1 MAANENDNFRDAIS
15 TVEQSGERVWLY
27 PKKPRGPY
35 YSWRKIVAFVL
46 VVLLF
51 AAPIIHING
60 RQFIL
65 LNVVERKFNIFG
77 QPFWPQDF
85 HLLVLLMVIGVI
97 FVSVFTVA
105 YGRLFCGWVCPQTVF
120 LEMIFRPLEY
130 WIEGDRNAQ
139 KRLNKQAWT
148 KDKILKKGVKWILYF
163 LISLL
168 ISAVFMCYVMGSK
181 EVFLHLKTPFNYPK
195 TTLFL
200 LIFSSVFYFVFA
212 WFREQ
217 VCIIACPYGRL
228 QGVLLDSDSVVV
240 AYDHV
245 RGEKEIGRSKI
256 NRKEDRKTSGK
267 GDCIDC
273 KLCVDVCPTGIDI
286 RNGTQLECVNCTAC
300 IDACNEVME
309 KIHFPKNLIR
319 YASMRQIKQGNRF
332 RWTTRLKAYTIL
344 LSMLLGLFVF
354 LVMSRNDLETGLFR
368 IPGQLYTQ
376 NDETNSIQNVFTFKI
391 VNKTT
396 HSIDSLHFVLLNQ
409 SKGTIYTVNKK
420 ATLRLE
426 AEEILDGTVF
436 IELPNEA
443 WLGKPQK
450 LRVGVYHK
458 ENMIDK
464 TMVRFTGPRTYKR

>member
-1 MAANENDNFRDAIS
+1 MAVNENDSFRDAIS

-35 YSWRKIVAFVL
+35 YSWRKIVAAVL

-65 LNVVERKFNIFG
+65 INVVERKFHIFG

-85 HLLVLLMVIGVI
+85 HLLVLLMIIGVI
-97 FVSVFTVA
+97 FVSLFTVA

-139 KRLNKQAWT
+139 KRLNKQPWN
-148 KDKILKKGVKWILYF
+148 KDKILKKSVKWILYF

-181 EVFLHLKTPFNYPK
+181 EVFLHLKTPLEYPQ

-256 NRKEDRKTSGK
+256 NRKEDRATSGK

-286 RNGTQLECVNCTAC
+286 RHGTQLECVNCTAC

-309 KIHFPKNLIR
+309 KVHFPKNLIR

-332 RWTTRLKAYTIL
+332 RWTARLKAYTIL

-368 IPGQLYTQ
+368 IPGQLYAL

-396 HSIDSLHFVLLNQ
+396 HPIDSLHFVLLNQ
-409 SKGTIYTVNKK
+409 PKGTIYTVNKK
-420 ATLRLE
+420 ATLHLK

-436 IELPNEA
+436 IELPKDA

-458 ENMIDK
+458 EDMLDK
-464 TMVRFTGPRTYKR
+464 TTVRFTGPRTYQ

>member
-1 MAANENDNFRDAIS
+1 MAVNENTNFRDAIS
-15 TVEQSGERVWLY
+15 TIEQSGERVWLY

-35 YSWRKIVAFVL
+35 YSWRKVVAAIL
-46 VVLLF
+46 VTLLF
-51 AAPIIHING
+51 AAPIIHIDG

-65 LNVVERKFNIFG
+65 LNVVERKFHIFG

-85 HLLVLLMVIGVI
+85 HLLVLLMIIGVVFI
-97 FVSVFTVA
+97 SLFTVA

-120 LEMIFRPLEY
+120 LEMLFRPLEY

-139 KRLNKQAWT
+139 KRLNKQPWNR
-148 KDKILKKGVKWILYF
+148 DKIIKKGVKWILYF

-181 EVFLHLKTPFNYPK
+181 EVFLHLKTPLDYPQ

-245 RGEKEIGRSKI
+245 RGEKEKGRGKI
-256 NRKEDRKTSGK
+256 NRIEDRETSGK

-300 IDACNEVME
+300 IDACNEVMQ
-309 KIHFPKNLIR
+309 KIDFPTHLIR
-319 YASMRQIKQGNRF
+319 YTSLRQIKQHSRF
-332 RWTTRLKAYTIL
+332 RWTTRLKAYSVL

-354 LVMSRNDLETGLFR
+354 LVMSRSDIETGLFR
-368 IPGQLYTQ
+368 IPGQLYTLK
-376 NDETNSIQNVFTFKI
+376 NETNSIQNVFTFKI

-409 SKGTIYTVNKK
+409 PKGAIYTVNKRS
-420 ATLRLE
+420 TLRIK
-426 AEEILDGTVF
+426 AEEVLDGTVF
-436 IELPNEA
+436 IELPEEA

-458 ENMIDK
+458 EKLLDK
-464 TMVRFTGPRTYKR
+464 AAVRFTGPRTYQ

>member
-1 MAANENDNFRDAIS
+1 M
-15 TVEQSGERVWLY
+15 L
-27 PKKPRGPY
+27 
-35 YSWRKIVAFVL
+35 
-46 VVLLF
+46 
-51 AAPIIHING
+51 
-60 RQFIL
+60 
-65 LNVVERKFNIFG
+65 
-77 QPFWPQDF
+77 
-85 HLLVLLMVIGVI
+85 
-97 FVSVFTVA
+97 
-105 YGRLFCGWVCPQTVF
+105 
-120 LEMIFRPLEY
+120 FRPIEY

-139 KRLNKQAWT
+139 KRLNKQPWNRE
-148 KDKILKKGVKWILYF
+148 KIIKKGVKWILYF
-163 LISLL
+163 LMSLL
-168 ISAVFMCYVMGSK
+168 ISAVFMSYVMGSK
-181 EVFLHLKTPFNYPK
+181 EVFLHLKTPLDYPK

-245 RGEKEIGRSKI
+245 RGEKVKGRGKI
-256 NRKEDRKTSGK
+256 NRKEDREASGK

-309 KIHFPKNLIR
+309 KIDFPTHLIR
-319 YASMRQIKQGNRF
+319 YTSLRQIKQRNRN
-332 RWTTRLKAYTIL
+332 RWTTRLKAYTVL

-354 LVMSRNDLETGLFR
+354 LVMSRNDIETGLFR
-368 IPGQLYTQ
+368 IPGQLYTL
-376 NDETNSIQNVFTFKI
+376 NNETNSIQNVFTFKI

-409 SKGTIYTVNKK
+409 SKGSIYTVNKRS
-420 ATLRLE
+420 TLRIK

-436 IELPNEA
+436 IELSKEA

-458 ENMIDK
+458 EKLLDIAD
-464 TMVRFTGPRTYKR
+464 VRFTGPRTYK

>member
-1 MAANENDNFRDAIS
+1 MAANENTNFRDAIS

-35 YSWRKIVAFVL
+35 YRWRKIVAAVL
-46 VVLLF
+46 VAFLF

-60 RQFIL
+60 RQFVL
-65 LNVVERKFNIFG
+65 LNVVERKFHIFG

-85 HLLVLLMVIGVI
+85 HLLVLLMIIGVV
-97 FVSVFTVA
+97 FVSLFTIA

-139 KRLNKQAWT
+139 KRLNKQAWN
-148 KDKILKKGVKWILYF
+148 KDKIVKKGVKWTLYF
-163 LISLL
+163 LISML

-181 EVFLHLKTPFNYPK
+181 EVFLHLKTPLDYPK
-195 TTLFL
+195 TTMFL
-200 LIFSSVFYFVFA
+200 VIFSSVFYFVFA

-240 AYDHV
+240 AYDYA
-245 RGEKEIGRSKI
+245 RGEKEIGRAKI
-256 NRKEDRKTSGK
+256 KRKEDRKASGK

-300 IDACNEVME
+300 IDACNEVMQ
-309 KIHFPKNLIR
+309 KVNFPTHLIR
-319 YASMRQIKQGNRF
+319 YASLRQIKQRNSF
-332 RWTTRLKAYTIL
+332 RWTTRLKAYTVL
-344 LSMLLGLFVF
+344 LSIMLGLFVF
-354 LVMSRNDLETGLFR
+354 LVMSRGDLESGFFR
-368 IPGQLYTQ
+368 IPGQLYALK
-376 NDETNSIQNVFTFKI
+376 NDSNYIQNVFTFKI

-409 SKGTIYTVNKK
+409 SKGTIYTVDKR
-420 ATLRLE
+420 ATLRIK

-443 WLGKPQK
+443 WSGKPQK
-450 LRVGVYHK
+450 LHIGVYNK
-458 ENMIDK
+458 ELLLDK
-464 TMVRFTGPRTYKR
+464 TAVRFTGPRTYQ

>member
-1 MAANENDNFRDAIS
+1 MAINENDNFRDAIS

-35 YSWRKIVAFVL
+35 YSWRKIVAAVL

-65 LNVVERKFNIFG
+65 INVVERKFHIFG

-85 HLLVLLMVIGVI
+85 HLLVLLMIIGVV
-97 FVSVFTVA
+97 FVSLFTVA

-139 KRLNKQAWT
+139 KRLNKQPWN
-148 KDKILKKGVKWILYF
+148 KDKILKKSVKWILYF

-168 ISAVFMCYVMGSK
+168 ISAVFMCYIMGSK
-181 EVFLHLKTPFNYPK
+181 EVFLHLKTPLEYPQ

-217 VCIIACPYGRL
+217 VCVIACPYGRL

-256 NRKEDRKTSGK
+256 NRKEDRATSGK

-286 RNGTQLECVNCTAC
+286 RHGTQLECVNCTAC

-309 KIHFPKNLIR
+309 KVHFPKNLIR

-332 RWTTRLKAYTIL
+332 RWTARLKAYTIL

-368 IPGQLYTQ
+368 IPGQLYAL

-396 HSIDSLHFVLLNQ
+396 HPIDSLHFVLLNQ
-409 SKGTIYTVNKK
+409 PKGAIYTVNKK
-420 ATLRLE
+420 STLHLK

-436 IELPNEA
+436 IELPKDA

-458 ENMIDK
+458 EDMLDK
-464 TMVRFTGPRTYKR
+464 TTVRFTGPRTYQ

>member
-1 MAANENDNFRDAIS
+1 MNENTNFRDAIS
-15 TVEQSGERVWLY
+15 TIEQSGERVWLY

-35 YSWRKIVAFVL
+35 YSWRKVVAAIL
-46 VVLLF
+46 VTLLF
-51 AAPIIHING
+51 AAPIIHIDG

-65 LNVVERKFNIFG
+65 LNVVERKFHIFG

-85 HLLVLLMVIGVI
+85 HLLVLLMIIGVVFI
-97 FVSVFTVA
+97 SLFTVA

-120 LEMIFRPLEY
+120 LEMLFRPLEY

-139 KRLNKQAWT
+139 KRLNKQPWNR
-148 KDKILKKGVKWILYF
+148 DKIIKKGVKWILYF

-181 EVFLHLKTPFNYPK
+181 EVFLHLKTPLDYPQ

-245 RGEKEIGRSKI
+245 RGEKEKGRGKI
-256 NRKEDRKTSGK
+256 NRIEDRETSGK

-300 IDACNEVME
+300 IDACNEVMQ
-309 KIHFPKNLIR
+309 KIDFPTHLIR
-319 YASMRQIKQGNRF
+319 YTSLRQIKQHSRF
-332 RWTTRLKAYTIL
+332 RWTTRLKAYSVL

-354 LVMSRNDLETGLFR
+354 LVMSRSDIETGLFR
-368 IPGQLYTQ
+368 IPGQLYTLK
-376 NDETNSIQNVFTFKI
+376 NETNSIQNVFTFKI

-409 SKGTIYTVNKK
+409 PKGAIYTVNKQS
-420 ATLRLE
+420 TLRIK

-436 IELPNEA
+436 IELPEEA

-458 ENMIDK
+458 EKLLDK
-464 TMVRFTGPRTYKR
+464 AAVRFTGPRTYQ